1 MATPGQINDALKS
14 LDDGGGLDIK
24 GLTKEAIKKKLEGSF
39 PDDPER
45 VKEIVDSICKDESNY
60 LYKSI
65 EQKVKS
71 IDNSIK
77 TLPRLASS
85 LVAQHSIIPASVTGP
100 AAPAAAPMILGVKS
114 QATAL
119 KTQLAEV
126 LSTAS
131 ELEISLPVDPLI
143 SIIPMIKPLLL

>member
-1 MATPGQINDALKS
+1 MATPSQINDALKS
-14 LDDGGGLDIK
+14 LDDGGGLDVK
-24 GLTKEAIKKKLEGSF
+24 GLTKEAIKKKLEVSF
-39 PDDPER
+39 PGDPKRIE
-45 VKEIVDSICKDESNY
+45 ETAESICRDESNY

-77 TLPRLASS
+77 TLPGLASS
-85 LVAQHSIIPASVTGP
+85 LVAQYSTIPASVTGP

-119 KTQLAEV
+119 KTQLTEV

-143 SIIPMIKPLLL
+143 SIIPIIKPLL